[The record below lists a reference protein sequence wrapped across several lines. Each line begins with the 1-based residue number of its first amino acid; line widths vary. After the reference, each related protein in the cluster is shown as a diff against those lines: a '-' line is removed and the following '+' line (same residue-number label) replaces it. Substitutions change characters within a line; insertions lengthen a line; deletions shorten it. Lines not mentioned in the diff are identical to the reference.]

1 MNGYVN
7 KQNFWIWADEN
18 PRMIQQQVLHSQ
30 KVTVCC
36 ALWSKGVYGQ
46 YFVENDDENAI
57 TVNSERYR
65 NMISNYF
72 WNWILDVKIVRP
84 TIQFARQ
91 SLYWIQSL
99 VSVLFQE
106 MTTSIVLQD
115 HVDFFLWGYLKS
127 RVYSNCPTTVK
138 QLKN

>member
-1 MNGYVN
+1 
-7 KQNFWIWADEN
+7 
-18 PRMIQQQVLHSQ
+18 MIQQQVLHSQ

-72 WNWILDVKIVRP
+72 WN
-84 TIQFARQ
+84 
-91 SLYWIQSL
+91 
-99 VSVLFQE
+99 
-106 MTTSIVLQD
+106 
-115 HVDFFLWGYLKS
+115 
-127 RVYSNCPTTVK
+127 
-138 QLKN
+138 